1 MQTLR
6 VKLAFRGEPQDTSR
20 KLVRPDFVVAVE
32 LEGQPGF
39 VKGRFQHH
47 ERLRTKRSVAK
58 SAAKSGGKS
67 SAKSS
72 ARSSAKST
80 HVPSPEREKL
90 ESIVFRLLQDMAK
103 IVECAALQCSH
114 VA

>member
-58 SAAKSGGKS
+58 SAAKS

-90 ESIVFRLLQDMAK
+90 QSIVFSLLQDMAR